1 MTASASASSTITP
14 SAGLD
19 DASAPA
25 AAQLL
30 ATLYCPD
37 GHDRELTPDALHRP
51 EAEQG
56 LLWVDVAGSV
66 DIGDL
71 CARLHIPEA
80 VRIRAF
86 ADGTS
91 PRIGLDGD
99 YVWCQVAVIV
109 HAGELSFAGRM
120 LRILAGP
127 GFVVTQH
134 MAQIGF
140 LQALR
145 EREHGRTR
153 LGTLAA
159 PLFLASLLHWVIES
173 YFDAVMT
180 FEAALERIESDI
192 LEDRHD
198 EDSLRLGIMRR
209 AAARMRRMLGAHR
222 FVFASLGR
230 PDFLP
235 EADAQTQAS
244 LLALEAQFQHATDA
258 VENARELVVG
268 TLDVLTNRIALRTNR
283 SMRLLTFAAVV
294 FGLLSVFAGVMGMN
308 FQAGLFDSGDRG
320 FYVTVG
326 AMLAG
331 AVLALLLGIRRHWF

>member
-1 MTASASASSTITP
+1 MTGSASAWSTTTA

-80 VRIRAF
+80 VRTRAF

-120 LRILAGP
+120 LRILG
-127 GFVVTQH
+127 
-134 MAQIGF
+134 
-140 LQALR
+140 
-145 EREHGRTR
+145 ER
-153 LGTLAA
+153 
-159 PLFLASLLHWVIES
+159 
-173 YFDAVMT
+173 AV
-180 FEAALERIESDI
+180 
-192 LEDRHD
+192 H
-198 EDSLRLGIMRR
+198 
-209 AAARMRRMLGAHR
+209 
-222 FVFASLGR
+222 
-230 PDFLP
+230 
-235 EADAQTQAS
+235 
-244 LLALEAQFQHATDA
+244 
-258 VENARELVVG
+258 
-268 TLDVLTNRIALRTNR
+268 
-283 SMRLLTFAAVV
+283 
-294 FGLLSVFAGVMGMN
+294 
-308 FQAGLFDSGDRG
+308 
-320 FYVTVG
+320 
-326 AMLAG
+326 
-331 AVLALLLGIRRHWF
+331 AVLAARPPTSSFEVPRGAVERARRRRPLGSTHRSSLGTPPRARVGCQNQHREH